1 MFVGS
6 SRNNPTKM
14 NKVAA
19 SELKVGMTF
28 KWANWVCTV
37 TKDPVAGCQAN
48 EVVIGVHVPAFTLR
62 RKSNGNRLEK
72 HSATDTTVK
81 MRRATQVVLR

>member
-1 MFVGS
+1 M
-6 SRNNPTKM
+6 T
-14 NKVAA
+14 KVAA

-28 KWANWVCTV
+28 KWSNWICTV
-37 TKDPVAGCQAN
+37 TNEPAQGILSN

-72 HSATDTTVK
+72 HGATDTTVT
-81 MRRATQVVLR
+81 MRKTTQVALR